1 MCDTTNCVILIDAT
15 GIEAARP
22 GKTLFSDVSVTI
34 TTGDRIGIVGLNGS
48 GKSTLLDILT
58 GRREPEAGTIRRGR
72 NTTVAVL
79 DQKPSLTA
87 GTALDNVGDS
97 WEAAAVLDRL
107 GLGALA
113 ERDVANFSGGE
124 ARRVALARTLVSS
137 SDLLALDEPTNHL
150 DIDAIDWLEERL
162 ESFKGALLLVTH
174 DRHLLDRVTSKVIEV
189 DNGHVYVHDGGYE
202 YYLEQRAKRE
212 EDAETASAVR
222 RNLAKREQAWLRRG
236 APARTRKSKAH
247 IRRAEEV
254 VYAKTEARPRAEAMP
269 LHQDTPRLGDKV
281 IEIESLGA
289 SIGDRV
295 LFEGLELK
303 LSNRERLGI
312 VGPNGTGKST
322 LLDIIAGRREAT
334 SGTVEHGTTVQLGY
348 FDQIGRN
355 LDPQQR
361 VRDAMT
367 GGSREPDWRD
377 AALLE
382 RFWFDSETQW
392 SPIEL
397 LSGGERRRL
406 QMVLV
411 LSEQPNVLLLD
422 EPTNDLDLDTL
433 RSLED
438 FLDDWPGALVVVS
451 HDRAFLE
458 RTVDDVIILDGTGSA
473 ARHPGGLAPWVE
485 ARRAARKRGR
495 AGDTVRGDKA
505 DRSSKSPA
513 KAEPKTDDAV
523 GSKRSHSTV
532 RHELKQNE
540 KLMAKLEK
548 RQIALTAE
556 LEEAGTDRDAL
567 ARIGTELGSVQ
578 TEIAAA
584 EDEWLTLSED
594 LEAR

>member
-1 MCDTTNCVILIDAT
+1 MSDTTNEVILIDAA

-58 GRREPEAGTIRRGR
+58 GRRDPEAGTIRRGK
-72 NTTVAVL
+72 NTTIAVL
-79 DQKPSLTA
+79 DQKPSLSG
-87 GTALDNVGDS
+87 GTALENVGDS

-113 ERDVANFSGGE
+113 DRDVANFSGGE
-124 ARRVALARTLVSS
+124 ARRVALARTLVST

-162 ESFKGALLLVTH
+162 ASFKGALLLVTH
-174 DRHLLDRVTSKVIEV
+174 DRHVLDRVTSKIIEV

-254 VYAKTEARPRAEAMP
+254 VYATTEAKPRSEPLP
-269 LHQDTPRLGDKV
+269 LHLDTPRLGDKV
-281 IEIESLGA
+281 IEINNLGA
-289 SIGDRV
+289 SIGERL
-295 LFEGLELK
+295 LFEGLDIK

-322 LLDIIAGRREAT
+322 LLDIIACRREAT
-334 SGTVEHGTTVQLGY
+334 TGFVEHGTTVKLGY
-348 FDQIGRN
+348 FDQVGRN
-355 LDPQQR
+355 LDPKQR

-397 LSGGERRRL
+397 LSGGEARRL

-411 LSEQPNVLLLD
+411 LSELPNVLLLD

-485 ARRAARKRGR
+485 ARRAGRKRGR
-495 AGDTVRGDKA
+495 AGDTVRGV
-505 DRSSKSPA
+505 
-513 KAEPKTDDAV
+513 KAEPKAKSASSTDAV
-523 GSKRSHSTV
+523 SGASDGKRSHSTV

-548 RQIALTAE
+548 RQGALTAE

-567 ARIGTELGSVQ
+567 ARIGTELGEVQ
-578 TEIAAA
+578 TEITAV
-584 EDEWLTLSED
+584 EDQWIALSEE
-594 LEAR
+594 LEA